1 MMTIYRTF
9 GAYKHLLMYFF
20 LKIHQIK
27 MHNLYFILRRY
38 VAGVLRLLLMITKDN
53 KINLLSL
60 LCIKVSILNNR
71 KMKVS

>member
-9 GAYKHLLMYFF
+9 GTYKHLFMYFF
-20 LKIHQIK
+20 FKIHQIK
-27 MHNLYFILRRY
+27 MLNLYFILRRY
-38 VAGVLRLLLMITKDN
+38 VAGVLPLMITKDN